1 MGDRE
6 TAGMLQR
13 RFLRHYGGRLAL
25 LAVWLQL
32 ALSFG
37 HIHPGDIFYFGHPV
51 TQGHAVTAIANP
63 RDGAPPTPLQP
74 GSGDAIDLTCAICAN
89 VALAAAL
96 VVPDPVRLPLPL
108 DAVVASVLQDDG
120 FILTAAPFL
129 LFQTRAPPTV

>member
-1 MGDRE
+1 
-6 TAGMLQR
+6 MLQR

-37 HIHPGDIFYFGHPV
+37 HIHPGDIFPFGHPV
-51 TQGHAVTAIANP
+51 AQGHAVTAVANP
-63 RDGAPPTPLQP
+63 RDHAPPAPMLP

-89 VALAAAL
+89 MALASTL
-96 VVPDPVRLPLPL
+96 VMPDPVRLPVPV
-108 DAVVASVLQDDG
+108 AVLVASTRARDG
-120 FILTAAPFL
+120 FVLTAAPFL